1 MHCGK
6 WLCDGWQEASRLLD
20 AGRGLPAGFQSSG
33 LTVAQFKLMAT
44 EQNSHLHEML
54 SALEA

>member
-1 MHCGK
+1 M
-6 WLCDGWQEASRLLD
+6 QEASRLLD

-44 EQNSHLHEML
+44 EQNSHLQEML
-54 SALEA
+54 RALEVYGHPDRFLPP